1 MKHLLSVL
9 LVLLLTAS
17 TALLANEFWLEPTR
31 FVVAPGARVHLRRLS
46 GEDFRGQPWAGRR
59 ARLELLRHY
68 APGAPFLDLLT
79 ASASAA
85 NPTATTDTIQSTVTL
100 HQPGTHLVALVTN
113 NAIITLEA
121 ARFSAYLQQ
130 EGLDNVLA
138 LREQRGQTTEPG
150 REAYRRCA
158 KTLVQAGPPNPADTA
173 RAWARPVGL
182 PLELVPEQN
191 PYHLAPEAP
200 MTVRVLRAGQPVAG
214 QLVVLWRRGAQPQA
228 LLQKIR
234 SNQNGRVL
242 LHLSGP
248 GQYLV
253 STVRMESA
261 PAAAGA
267 DWQSTWSTLTFGLPG
282 KARL

>member
-1 MKHLLSVL
+1 MKCLLPAS
-9 LVLLLTAS
+9 LLL
-17 TALLANEFWLEPTR
+17 LLAATTATLAHEFWLEPTR
-31 FVVAPGARVHLRRLS
+31 FVVAPGTSVHLRRLT
-46 GEDFRGQPWAGRR
+46 GENFTGEAWAGRYG
-59 ARLELLRHY
+59 RLELLRHY
-68 APGAPFLDLLT
+68 APAMPPADLRPAAAAPDD
-79 ASASAA
+79 S
-85 NPTATTDTIQSTVTL
+85 IQSTVTFTE
-100 HQPGTHLVALVTN
+100 PGTHLVALSTN
-113 NAIITLEA
+113 NATITLEA
-121 ARFSAYLQQ
+121 DKFTAYLRE

-138 LREQRGQTTEPG
+138 LREQRGQTAAPG

-158 KTLVQAGPPNPADTA
+158 KTLVQAGPPSPTDTA

-191 PYHLAPEAP
+191 PYTLGPEGAL
-200 MTVRVLRAGQPVAG
+200 TVRVLRAGQPVPG
-214 QLVVLWRRGAQPQA
+214 QLVLLWRRGAQPRA
-228 LLQKIR
+228 LLQKLR

-261 PAAAGA
+261 LAATGA

-282 KARL
+282 KTR